1 MTLLEEIKC
10 GENAALEFMEAR
22 PNDSLKFTKTVVAF
36 ANGKGGRLIF
46 GIENGTRILDAN
58 DDNHNIRSKGNED
71 NREDNEDNGKD
82 NEDKDA
88 LVLNAIARNPQLTVR
103 QLAANL
109 PISKPTVE
117 HLANA
122 TQGREQRQA
131 LRCVRGRRERGW
143 LKCSIT

>member
-1 MTLLEEIKC
+1 MTLLEEIQG
-10 GENAALEFMEAR
+10 GENAALEFKEAR
-22 PNDSLKFTKTVVAF
+22 PKDSLKFTKTVVAF

-88 LVLNAIARNPQLTVR
+88 MVLNAIARNPQLTVR

-109 PISKPTVE
+109 PISKATVE
-117 HLANA
+117 RVLKSLQNK
-122 TQGREQRQA
+122 GL
-131 LRCVRGRRERGW
+131 LRRLGGTRGHWEV
-143 LKCSIT
+143 LK